1 MITITLHELMNIIP
15 ELVNLFLSGFIFMT
29 IYSWFINKELD
40 ISTVAI
46 WSLFISTL
54 IKTFYSAVHSVI
66 LTSYDINDY
75 LKVLIYVI
83 TGTFLPFIIIFI
95 KNSKLISFILFKAD
109 NKSINSDIF
118 DDIIDYHKNTLL
130 QIYLKNSNVM
140 YIGTFKLR
148 EEKGLD
154 SYIVLI
160 NYASLDKN
168 TKEVTFNPADNG
180 LQSAVAI
187 NLGDI
192 ERIEL
197 SYEHDSDVWKWLSGK
212 NGEEIKNNEEDKND
226 TNSNKTNKQT

>member
-1 MITITLHELMNIIP
+1 MNIIP
-15 ELVNLFLSGFIFMT
+15 ELVNLFLPGFIFMT

-40 ISTVAI
+40 ISTVVM

-54 IKTFYSAVHSVI
+54 IKTFYSAVHGVI

-168 TKEVTFNPADNG
+168 TKEVIFNPTDNG

-187 NLGDI
+187 NLRDI

-197 SYEHDSDVWKWLSGK
+197 SYEHDSDAWKWLIGK
-212 NGEEIKNNEEDKND
+212 NGEEIKNNDG
-226 TNSNKTNKQT
+226 KTNKQT

>member
-54 IKTFYSAVHSVI
+54 IKTFYSAVHSVV

-75 LKVLIYVI
+75 LKVLVYVI

-130 QIYLKNSNVM
+130 QIYLKNSDVM
-140 YIGTFKLR
+140 YIGTFKFR

-168 TKEVTFNPADNG
+168 TKEVIFNPTDNG
-180 LQSAVAI
+180 LQSVVAI
-187 NLGDI
+187 NLRDT

-197 SYEHDSDVWKWLSGK
+197 SYDHDSDVWKRLSGK
-212 NGEEIKNNEEDKND
+212 NGQEIKNNEEDKND
-226 TNSNKTNKQT
+226 GKT